1 MKKLILLVSLI
12 SLIFVSACTKTE
24 DELIMVTE
32 AGFAPYEY
40 YNNGEIV
47 GVDIDIANEI
57 AKELN
62 KKLVVKDVSFDF
74 VINEVKSGKADF
86 AAAGIS
92 VTEERKKEVDF
103 TIEYT
108 TSNQVVI
115 VRKDSPI
122 TSFDQLGD
130 KTLVTQLGTVSDL
143 YVSENY
149 PNANLV
155 THKKYLS
162 AVEGVKAK
170 KADALIMDQAPA
182 LEIVK
187 ENSELKILDG
197 ILFQD
202 KYGMIVKKGNTELL
216 NSINNVLERLNE
228 EGKIEEYVIK
238 HLKQEE
244 TTSSTN
250 FIDNFVDSFKKTFI
264 VEDRYLFFLEGLG
277 YTLIISFFAII
288 LGLFLGV
295 LTSVIRDYNRET
307 GHLKILSKL
316 CDIYVYIIRG
326 TPTLLQLMILYYI
339 IFKSFNIAPII
350 IGILTFGINSGA
362 YVSEIFRAG
371 FEGIDKG
378 QREASRTLGLNYYK
392 TIRYVIFPQ
401 ALAKIFPAL
410 GNEVITLVKETSIA
424 GYVGIIELIKASDII
439 SSRTYNY
446 FFPLI
451 VSALIYLFLTFLLS
465 KIMKVIE
472 RKLNH
477 V

>member
-1 MKKLILLVSLI
+1 MKK
-12 SLIFVSACTKTE
+12 K
-24 DELIMVTE
+24 
-32 AGFAPYEY
+32 
-40 YNNGEIV
+40 
-47 GVDIDIANEI
+47 
-57 AKELN
+57 
-62 KKLVVKDVSFDF
+62 
-74 VINEVKSGKADF
+74 VI
-86 AAAGIS
+86 
-92 VTEERKKEVDF
+92 
-103 TIEYT
+103 
-108 TSNQVVI
+108 
-115 VRKDSPI
+115 
-122 TSFDQLGD
+122 
-130 KTLVTQLGTVSDL
+130 
-143 YVSENY
+143 
-149 PNANLV
+149 
-155 THKKYLS
+155 
-162 AVEGVKAK
+162 
-170 KADALIMDQAPA
+170 
-182 LEIVK
+182 
-187 ENSELKILDG
+187 
-197 ILFQD
+197 
-202 KYGMIVKKGNTELL
+202 
-216 NSINNVLERLNE
+216 
-228 EGKIEEYVIK
+228 
-238 HLKQEE
+238 
-244 TTSSTN
+244 
-250 FIDNFVDSFKKTFI
+250 
-264 VEDRYLFFLEGLG
+264 
-277 YTLIISFFAII
+277 
-288 LGLFLGV
+288 
-295 LTSVIRDYNRET
+295 
-307 GHLKILSKL
+307 KILSKL